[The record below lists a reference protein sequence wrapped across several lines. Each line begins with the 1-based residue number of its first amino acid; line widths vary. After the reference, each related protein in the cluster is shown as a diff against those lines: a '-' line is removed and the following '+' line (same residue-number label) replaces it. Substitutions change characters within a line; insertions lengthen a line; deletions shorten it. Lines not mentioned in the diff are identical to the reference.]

1 MGVGR
6 AQDVLGCINDGLR
19 LQELSMLRR
28 HRPPLPFYA
37 ARAMGAGAVDGHGRP
52 VVEGK
57 GAVMVWYP
65 WAIILVVAIYLVLA
79 EVDR

>member
-1 MGVGR
+1 
-6 AQDVLGCINDGLR
+6 
-19 LQELSMLRR
+19 
-28 HRPPLPFYA
+28 
-37 ARAMGAGAVDGHGRP
+37 MGAGAVDGHGRP